1 MSSLPF
7 DWSNYQKLAQQ
18 LVTLPDEQCL
28 RSAISR
34 SYYFAMHQSK
44 ERLLQNK
51 HPLVLG
57 SRTHQQV
64 WDGFAK
70 SPDIQCKRLA
80 TWGKRLKRKREN
92 ADYDTIYP
100 GRIDLDAPLIV
111 AEAAKFAANLAKVPS
126 HLPTYP

>member
-64 WDGFAK
+64 WDGFAN
-70 SPDIQCKRLA
+70 SPDI
-80 TWGKRLKRKREN
+80 RKRQSNPEVV
-92 ADYDTIYP
+92 
-100 GRIDLDAPLIV
+100 LV
-111 AEAAKFAANLAKVPS
+111 SWVVCQAEGVRWSSLEAGKLAS
-126 HLPTYP
+126 